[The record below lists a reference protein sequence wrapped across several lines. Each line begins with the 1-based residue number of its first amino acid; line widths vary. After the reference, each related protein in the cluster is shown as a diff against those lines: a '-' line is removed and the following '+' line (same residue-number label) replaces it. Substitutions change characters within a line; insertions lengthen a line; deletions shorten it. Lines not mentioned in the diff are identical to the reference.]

1 MLKIIPLG
9 GLGEI
14 GLNMMV
20 VEYGDTIFIIDAG
33 LMFPED
39 YMLGVDIVIPEMEY
53 IRENRDK
60 VKGIILTHAHEDHIG
75 AVVYLL
81 REIVIPV
88 YATAFTLS
96 IVQNKL
102 KESDITQNVIFHQVH
117 PGEHIHIVPFDIEF
131 IRVSH
136 STVDGV
142 GLAIRTPVG
151 LVVHTG
157 DFKIN
162 HCFEESNVT
171 DISRFAR
178 LGDEGVLALFSDSTN
193 VEREGYTDSD
203 QKVGEALAQIVSE
216 SSGRVIIALFASN
229 IFRIQQIVNI
239 ALHSRRRLVFNGRSI
254 EQTVAVARELGYLK
268 YPDNMALDV
277 KKVNNHPDS
286 ELMIV
291 TTGSQGEPM
300 SALARMATGFH
311 KQVNIKKGDSVI
323 LSSKSIPGNEK
334 AISNIINN
342 LYRRGARVVYDKIAQ
357 VHVSGHACQE
367 ELKLMINLTRPDYFI
382 PIHGEY
388 RHLVNHARLAE
399 KLGLPREHVLLAEN
413 GNVITFEK
421 CGKVSEQKPESLFL
435 NTESVHCCESQETYD
450 VRGSISGSVNT
461 GRVLIDGKGIGDVGR
476 SVLKE
481 RRNLSEDGLVVV
493 SMIIDEETGIVLY
506 GPELISKGFVFG
518 AETGYLVDDAQCVIL
533 EIVEEIEVGSESRV
547 DQIRSRLQKALKQYF
562 FFTIRRRPV
571 ILPIIIEV

>member
-20 VEYGDTIFIIDAG
+20 VEYDQTILIIDAG

-39 YMLGVDIVIPEMEY
+39 YMLGVDIVIPEMDY
-53 IRENRDK
+53 IRENRDR

-75 AVVYLL
+75 AVSYLL
-81 REIVIPV
+81 RELSIPV
-88 YATAFTLS
+88 YGTGFTLG
-96 IVQNKL
+96 IVKNKL
-102 KESDITQNVIFHQVH
+102 KEADLLGNVELKQIIPGGWIFI
-117 PGEHIHIVPFDIEF
+117 EPFEVEF

-142 GLAIRTPVG
+142 GLAINTPVG
-151 LVVHTG
+151 MIVHTG

-162 HCFEESNVT
+162 HCFEEFNVT
-171 DISRFAR
+171 DVSRFAR

-203 QKVGEALAQIVSE
+203 QKVAESIGQIVSE
-216 SSGRVIIALFASN
+216 SEGRVIIALFASN
-229 IFRIQQIVNI
+229 VFRIQQIINI
-239 ALHSRRRLVFNGRSI
+239 ALHNNRRIVFNGRSI
-254 EQTVAVARELGYLK
+254 EQTVSVARGLGYLD
-268 YPDNMALDV
+268 YPDDMAIDV
-277 KKVNNHPDS
+277 KQVKNYPDDQI
-286 ELMIV
+286 MVI

-300 SALARMATGFH
+300 SALSRMATGFH

-342 LYRRGARVVYDKIAQ
+342 LYRRGADVVYDKIAT

-388 RHLVNHARLAE
+388 RHLVTHARLAE
-399 KLGLPREHVLLAEN
+399 KLGIPRKHVLLAEN
-413 GNVITFEK
+413 GKVITFDEK
-421 CGKVSEQKPESLFL
+421 GG
-435 NTESVHCCESQETYD
+435 
-450 VRGSISGSVNT
+450 RISGTVNT

-481 RRNLSEDGLVVV
+481 RRNLSEDGLVIVC
-493 SMIIDEETGIVLY
+493 MIIDEETGIVLY

-533 EIVEEIEVGSESRV
+533 EIVEEIEVESEFRV
-547 DQIRSRLQKALKQYF
+547 EQIRARLQKALKQYF

>member
-20 VEYGDTIFIIDAG
+20 VEYEETMFIIDAG

-39 YMLGVDIVIPEMEY
+39 YMLGVDIVIPDMEY
-53 IRENRDK
+53 LRDNRERIK
-60 VKGIILTHAHEDHIG
+60 AIILTHAHEDHIG
-75 AVVYLL
+75 AITYLL
-81 REIVIPV
+81 REISVPI
-88 YATAFTLS
+88 YATAFTLRL
-96 IVQNKL
+96 VQNKL
-102 KESDITQNVIFHQVH
+102 QEFDLHNTAPLKQIR
-117 PGEHIHIVPFDIEF
+117 PGESISIDPFDIEF

-142 GLAIRTPVG
+142 ALAIRTPVG
-151 LVVHTG
+151 LIVHTG

-178 LGDEGVLALFSDSTN
+178 LGEEGVLALFSDSTN

-203 QKVGEALAQIVSE
+203 QKVGEALAQIISE
-216 SSGRVIIALFASN
+216 SDGRVIIALFASN
-229 IFRIQQIVNI
+229 IFRIQQIINI
-239 ALHSRRRLVFNGRSI
+239 AIHTRRKVVFNGRSI
-254 EQTVAVARELGYLK
+254 EQTVEAAKELGYLA
-268 YPDNMALDV
+268 YPDSLITDV
-277 KKVNNHPDS
+277 KKVNSLHDS
-286 ELMIV
+286 EVLII

-311 KQVNIKKGDSVI
+311 KQVNIRRGDSVI

-342 LYRRGARVVYDKIAQ
+342 LYRRGARVVYDKIAP

-367 ELKLMINLTRPDYFI
+367 ELKLMISLTRPEYFI

-388 RHLVNHARLAE
+388 RHLVTHARLAE
-399 KLGLPREHVLLAEN
+399 KLGIPRKNVLLAED
-413 GNVITFEK
+413 GNIVSFEK
-421 CGKVSEQKPESLFL
+421 SRPEVDQVADKADQSRDRVDENGETVIGK
-435 NTESVHCCESQETYD
+435 
-450 VRGSISGSVNT
+450 ISGSVNS

-533 EIVEEIEVGSESRV
+533 EIVEEIEVGAQSRV
-547 DQIRSRLQKALKQYF
+547 DQIRARLQKALKQYF

-571 ILPIIIEV
+571 IVPIIIEV

>member
-1 MLKIIPLG
+1 MIPLG

-20 VEYGDTIFIIDAG
+20 VEYEETILIIDAG

-39 YMLGVDIVIPEMEY
+39 YMLGVDIVIPDMDY
-53 IRENRDK
+53 LRDNKDKIRAL
-60 VKGIILTHAHEDHIG
+60 ILTHAHEDHIG
-75 AVVYLL
+75 AVTYLL
-81 REIVIPV
+81 REIPV
-88 YATAFTLS
+88 PIYATAFTLS
-96 IVQNKL
+96 LVQNKL
-102 KESDITQNVIFHQVH
+102 QEFDLHHTARLKQVR
-117 PGEHIHIVPFDIEF
+117 PGESISIFPFEIEF

-142 GLAIRTPVG
+142 ALAIKTPVG

-178 LGDEGVLALFSDSTN
+178 LGEEGVLALFSDSTN

-203 QKVGEALAQIVSE
+203 QKVGEALAKIVSE
-216 SSGRVIIALFASN
+216 SDGRVIIALFASN
-229 IFRIQQIVNI
+229 IFRIQQIINI
-239 ALHSRRRLVFNGRSI
+239 AIHTRRKIVFNGRSI
-254 EQTVAVARELGYLK
+254 EQTVAAARELGYLT
-268 YPDNMALDV
+268 YPDGMALDV
-277 KKVNNHPDS
+277 KRVNSLPDS
-286 ELMIV
+286 EVLII

-311 KQVNIKKGDSVI
+311 KQVNIKRGDSVI

-342 LYRRGARVVYDKIAQ
+342 LYRRGARVVYDKIAP

-367 ELKLMINLTRPDYFI
+367 ELKLMISLTRPEYFI

-388 RHLVNHARLAE
+388 RHLVTHARLAE
-399 KLGLPREHVLLAEN
+399 KLGIPRKHVLLAEN
-413 GNVITFEK
+413 GNIISFVEQSEGTAVGEETAYGTIT
-421 CGKVSEQKPESLFL
+421 GK
-435 NTESVHCCESQETYD
+435 
-450 VRGSISGSVNT
+450 ISGSVNS

-533 EIVEEIEVGSESRV
+533 EIVEEIEAGAHSRV
-547 DQIRSRLQKALKQYF
+547 DLIRSRLQKALKQYF

-571 ILPIIIEV
+571 IVPIIIEV

>member
-20 VEYGDTIFIIDAG
+20 VEYGDTIFVIDAG

-39 YMLGVDIVIPEMEY
+39 YMLGVDIVIPDMDY
-53 IRENRDK
+53 LRENREK
-60 VKGIILTHAHEDHIG
+60 FKAVVLTHAHEDHIG
-75 AVVYLL
+75 AIPYLL
-81 REIVIPV
+81 REFSVPV
-88 YATAFTLS
+88 YGTPFTLS
-96 IVQNKL
+96 VVKNKL
-102 KESDITQNVIFHQVH
+102 REFDLLGSAELNLVMPSDRIKI
-117 PGEHIHIVPFDIEF
+117 GPFEIEF

-136 STVDGV
+136 STVDVV

-151 LVVHTG
+151 MVVHTG
-157 DFKIN
+157 DFRIS
-162 HCFEESNVT
+162 HCFDLSNCT
-171 DISRFAR
+171 DISRFSQC
-178 LGDEGVLALFSDSTN
+178 GEEGVLALLSDSTN
-193 VEREGYTDSD
+193 VEKEGYTESD
-203 QKVGEALAQIVSE
+203 QKVQESLAKIVAKSE
-216 SSGRVIIALFASN
+216 GRVIIALFASN
-229 IFRIQQIVNI
+229 VFRIRQIIEI
-239 ALHSRRRLVFNGRSI
+239 ALKNNRKIVLNGRSI
-254 EQTVAVARELGYLK
+254 EQTIAIAKELGYLDWPDSMSLDVRK
-268 YPDNMALDV
+268 VNSYPDNQIMV
-277 KKVNNHPDS
+277 
-286 ELMIV
+286 I

-323 LSSKSIPGNEK
+323 LSSKSIPGNGK
-334 AISNIINN
+334 AISNVINN
-342 LYRRGARVVYDKIAQ
+342 LYRRGAEVVYDKIAK

-367 ELKLMINLTRPDYFI
+367 ELKLMINLTKPKYFI

-388 RHLVNHARLAE
+388 RHLVIHARLAE
-399 KLGLPREHVLLAEN
+399 KQGIHRDNVLAAEN
-413 GNVITFEK
+413 GNIITFDDK
-421 CGKVSEQKPESLFL
+421 GGRIDGNV
-435 NTESVHCCESQETYD
+435 D
-450 VRGSISGSVNT
+450 T
-461 GRVLIDGKGIGDVGR
+461 GRVLIDGKGVGDVGR

-533 EIVEEIEVGSESRV
+533 EIVEEVEVGSDSRV
-547 DQIRSRLQKALKQYF
+547 DVIRSKLQKALKQYF
-562 FFTIRRRPV
+562 FFTIRRRPL